1 MCEPG
6 PAGNAPDRTG
16 LTGRALAAFEWAGLA
31 ACVQAL
37 LSLAIVAA
45 LSRLLTP
52 AEFGLT
58 AIAMVFVLTAQ
69 WLGPRNIGSAIV
81 RHPGLTDRHVAAGL
95 VLSSAVGVLLA
106 TGVWALAPAAAR
118 LVGEPAAGPV
128 LQTLSLAIAVSGFGT
143 APEALLRRQLRF
155 RALLAVEVGAQAL
168 GYGAVAVALAA
179 QGFGVQALVWG
190 IVMRHGVHAA
200 AAFAAAPRLP
210 RPGLAARPSGE
221 LLRAGAG
228 FSSIA
233 FFSLAARQG
242 ANLVVGS
249 WLGAAAL
256 GHYTRTM
263 ALASLAGYP
272 GRVLGGVLFP
282 AMAQRQDRVD
292 RLVPV
297 WLHGVEM
304 LSLLALPF
312 GLMLAVSAPEIVA
325 VVLGAQWDAAIPAV
339 RILAVGAAA
348 GLCGLVNM
356 PVARAMGALGRL
368 AWRQAAFAGLLLA
381 AVAAGS
387 RWGLEGVAAAASAA
401 LTVHWLMTTQLALA
415 LLGPGWRALPRQ
427 YLPAL
432 WAGAW
437 AAPALVLTAMLAREA
452 GLPAAAALVAEA
464 TACATAAGAAAWF
477 APWPARARFP
487 GWALAQLPLASF
499 GRPGRW
505 LRWALTCL
513 ARRNER

>member
-1 MCEPG
+1 MNG
-6 PAGNAPDRTG
+6 TS
-16 LTGRALAAFEWAGLA
+16 LTGRALAAFEWAGLT

-37 LSLAIVAA
+37 LSLAILAA

-52 AEFGLT
+52 ADFGLT
-58 AIAMVFVLTAQ
+58 AIAMVFVLAAQ
-69 WLGPRNIGSAIV
+69 WLGHRNIGSAIE

-95 VLSSAVGVLLA
+95 VLSGAVGLLLA
-106 TGVWALAPAAAR
+106 AGVWALAPAAAR

-128 LQTLSLAIAVSGFGT
+128 LRTLSLAIAVSGLGT
-143 APEALLRRQLRF
+143 VPEALCRRQLRF
-155 RALLAVEVGAQAL
+155 RALSAVEVGAQAL

-179 QGFGVQALVWG
+179 EGFGVQALVWG

-210 RPGLAARPSGE
+210 RPGLAARPAGE

-242 ANLVVGS
+242 THLIVGS

-256 GHYTRTM
+256 GHYTRAV
-263 ALASLAGYP
+263 ALASLSDHP

-325 VVLGAQWDAAIPAV
+325 VVLGAQWDAAVPAV
-339 RILAVGAAA
+339 RILAAGAAV
-348 GLCGLVNM
+348 GLCGLVNL

-368 AWRQAAFAGLLLA
+368 AWRQAAFACLLLA

-387 RWGLEGVAAAASAA
+387 RWGLEGVAAGAGAA
-401 LTVHWLMTTQLALA
+401 LTVHWLLMTQLAMA
-415 LLGPGWRALPRQ
+415 LLGLGWRDLPGR
-427 YLPAL
+427 LPPAL

-452 GLPAAAALVAEA
+452 DLPAAAALAAEGA
-464 TACATAAGAAAWF
+464 ACAGAAGAAAWF
-477 APWPARARFP
+477 APKPARARFP
-487 GWALAQLPLASF
+487 AWALAQLPLASM

-505 LRWALTCL
+505 LRWALARL